1 MAEQMLQLKIDRNK
15 TPEENLKT
23 VVKFIN
29 NMVTTLN
36 HALNNIDMADVNSE
50 SGVSL
55 QDLYALGALKGEPGK
70 NGADG
75 KNGKDGVGVPTGGTA
90 GQVLV
95 KKSDDDY
102 DTEWVDIPV

>member
-55 QDLYALGALKGEPGK
+55 QDLYALGALRGEPGK
-70 NGADG
+70 NGEDG
-75 KNGKDGVGVPTGGTA
+75 TDGVGVPAGGSA
-90 GQVLV
+90 GQMLV

>member
-15 TPEENLKT
+15 STDENLKA

-36 HALNNIDMADVNSE
+36 HALNNIDMADVNNE

-55 QDLYALGALKGEPGK
+55 QDLYALGALRGPRGK
-70 NGADG
+70 DG
-75 KNGKDGVGVPTGGTA
+75 RNGKDGVGVPVGGTA
-90 GQVLV
+90 GQILV
-95 KKSDDDY
+95 KKSDTDY
-102 DTEWVDIPV
+102 DTEWQTLI